1 MCFYL
6 KNPKKLRKSFFPT
19 KFKEYIWQGRKGVFI
34 NAMNLYNDRNKNIK
48 LFEYQNI
55 MPFNYALDAKSE
67 LEEYDGVEK
76 SEQKFDRSIGK
87 RVKLRR
93 QKSDELNKMITDK
106 EDNEQLDTADMP
118 DLESEES
125 AKQRIKQRTQG

>member
-1 MCFYL
+1 
-6 KNPKKLRKSFFPT
+6 
-19 KFKEYIWQGRKGVFI
+19 
-34 NAMNLYNDRNKNIK
+34 MNLYNDRNKNIK

-55 MPFNYALDAKSE
+55 MHFNYALEAKSE
-67 LEEYDGVEK
+67 LKEYDGVEK
-76 SEQKFDRSIGK
+76 SEQIFARSIGK
-87 RVKLRR
+87 RVKLGK

-125 AKQRIKQRTQG
+125 AKQRIKRKAQGLCLT